1 MSHKVWLGRIYL
13 REEGGYEIILKA
25 LHHYKK
31 RLKNIGRSP
40 ELKDAPMFA
49 QLVQHEA
56 SKTGPLIDPIINKIM
71 TGLQNPESLQ
81 SLQVDISI
89 FEKALN
95 CYRSDIQK
103 SQTSQASFYSELIS
117 DRNVA
122 ESDLAKIKDAL
133 EKINQFS

>member
-1 MSHKVWLGRIYL
+1 MSQKVWLGRIYL
-13 REEGGYEIILKA
+13 REEGGYEIILRA

-56 SKTGPLIDPIINKIM
+56 GKTGPLIDPIINKIKA
-71 TGLQNPESLQ
+71 GLQNPESLE
-81 SLQVDISI
+81 SLRADIPI

-95 CYRSDIQK
+95 CYQSDIQK
-103 SQTSQASFYSELIS
+103 SQASQGSFYSDLIS
-117 DRNVA
+117 DKNVA
-122 ESDLAKIKDAL
+122 ASDLAKIKDAL
-133 EKINQFS
+133 GKINQFS

>member
-1 MSHKVWLGRIYL
+1 MSQKVWLGRIYL

-40 ELKDAPMFA
+40 ELRDAPMFA
-49 QLVQHEA
+49 QLLQQEA
-56 SKTGPLIDPIINKIM
+56 SKTGPLIEPIINKIK

-81 SLQVDISI
+81 SLHSDISI
-89 FEKALN
+89 FEKALK
-95 CYRSDIQK
+95 CYQSDIQK
-103 SQTSQASFYSELIS
+103 SQTSLDSFYSDLIS
-117 DRNVA
+117 DKNA
-122 ESDLAKIKDAL
+122 AALDLAKIKDAL